1 MIKNK
6 ILENPAVQQLFEYL
20 VDFDKERDFNVSV
33 MSTEKVNL
41 KNAIFNVKKINEKID
56 ELGLPLSLKCGM
68 IGKISVK
75 VS

>member
-1 MIKNK
+1 M
-6 ILENPAVQQLFEYL
+6 
-20 VDFDKERDFNVSV
+20 DFDKERDFNVSV

-41 KNAIFNVKKINEKID
+41 KNAIFNVQKINEKID

-75 VS
+75 VSDTKSRSF